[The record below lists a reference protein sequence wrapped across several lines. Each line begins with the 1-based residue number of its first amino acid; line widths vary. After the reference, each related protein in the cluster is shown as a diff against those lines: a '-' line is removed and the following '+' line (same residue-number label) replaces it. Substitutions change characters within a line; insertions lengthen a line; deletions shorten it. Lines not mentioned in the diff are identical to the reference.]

1 MMMRNPILL
10 YMWGTFSLMIIACGP
25 QPTAE
30 TSSDQARYPLPKMG
44 AAKITDSGDTIPYQI
59 PAFGF
64 VDQDS
69 NLITEALV
77 DDKIYVVDFFF
88 TTCPT
93 ICPKMSQQMVRVHD
107 EFLEEDR
114 VVLISHTIDPGHDTV
129 EVLKAYAEALDVTTE
144 RWHMVTGEQDSLY
157 NMARYYMVPAQ
168 EDADAPG
175 GYIHSGAFILLD
187 GNRHVRGF
195 YDGTKPEEVDEMME
209 DMRWLLSQPG

>member
-1 MMMRNPILL
+1 MTTNRFFIWTVNLL
-10 YMWGTFSLMIIACGP
+10 TLLTIACGP
-25 QPTAE
+25 KPAAE
-30 TSSDQARYPLPKMG
+30 TSAEQPRYPLPKMG
-44 AAKITDSGDTIPYQI
+44 PSEITEGGDTIPYRI
-59 PAFGF
+59 PSFGF

-69 NLITEALV
+69 TLITEAQV
-77 DDKIYVVDFFF
+77 KDKVYVVDFFF

-107 EFLEEDR
+107 EFLDEDQ
-114 VVLISHTIDPGHDTV
+114 VVLISHTIDPKHDTV
-129 EVLKAYAEALDVTTE
+129 AVLKAYAEALDITTK

-187 GNRHVRGF
+187 GERYIRGF
-195 YDGTKPEEVDEMME
+195 YDGTKPDEVDEMIE
-209 DMRWLLSQPG
+209 DIRWLLAKN